1 MCQIRLIHTCVR
13 RGRRGFL
20 ERRPRLNLVGGL
32 PFMLE
37 KQPKLLVQD
46 IIERRSNVYHTIQ
59 ARRQATWLSA
69 FEKHGRSGLASFAYC
84 RLALALPWRENP
96 VMKGQK
102 GLSSTT
108 LPMEAKRLAH
118 YKPFTSQHS
127 RHENPRCSLPPAVK
141 ETITEGCTL
150 RRDAQLECASR
161 LSCHQARNTLHATAM
176 RKEQRASPFNHWSHR
191 STSRMI
197 APK

>member
-1 MCQIRLIHTCVR
+1 MSTIQYKPQAGYMAECLRKAREIRLGKLCLFR
-13 RGRRGFL
+13 L
-20 ERRPRLNLVGGL
+20 E
-32 PFMLE
+32 
-37 KQPKLLVQD
+37 
-46 IIERRSNVYHTIQ
+46 
-59 ARRQATWLSA
+59 
-69 FEKHGRSGLASFAYC
+69 
-84 RLALALPWRENP
+84 LALALPWRENP

-118 YKPFTSQHS
+118 YKPFTSQPS